1 MKEFFGKL
9 WMFAVDMVAIAIFVA
24 LVWFFARAHSHM
36 WRKLAGRYSG
46 PRRSDALSTKL
57 EAFVITDR
65 PPAGRNFRN
74 YGGLMMAIHQDGLSA
89 WMIPPL
95 NIMTKALFLPFNEMK
110 LAETDWGLWD
120 KAYAI
125 RMSGAPDLDIVITK
139 RTLDWIRAHIDAP
152 PFGLAAWPAN

>member
-1 MKEFFGKL
+1 
-9 WMFAVDMVAIAIFVA
+9 
-24 LVWFFARAHSHM
+24 
-36 WRKLAGRYSG
+36 
-46 PRRSDALSTKL
+46 
-57 EAFVITDR
+57 
-65 PPAGRNFRN
+65 
-74 YGGLMMAIHQDGLSA
+74 MAIHQDGLSA

-120 KAYAI
+120 RAYAI

-152 PFGLAAWPAN
+152 PFGFAA